1 MYNIKFS
8 RRYPRVVVPIP
19 RNFANVQ
26 PVITGNEPMVIDDT
40 AVPISSP
47 VAGATVPLG
56 MLVGALVPFLGDHFN
71 MVNISDES
79 LPYMMAGGAALG
91 TIPGLAMTYG
101 QIEDDKRRT
110 EQQIKAM
117 DVTGRL
123 LQESLKQDEINKR
136 RRR

>member
-1 MYNIKFS
+1 MYNLKFS
-8 RRYPRVVVPIP
+8 RRYPRVVVPVP
-19 RNFANVQ
+19 RNFANGQ
-26 PVITGNEPMVIDDT
+26 PVIAGNEPMVIDDT
-40 AVPISSP
+40 AVPISSQ

-71 MVNISDES
+71 QVNIPDEY
-79 LPYMMAGGAALG
+79 LPYVMTGGATLG
-91 TIPGLAMTYG
+91 SLPGLAMTYG

-117 DVTGRL
+117 DITGRL